1 MNCPNCQK
9 ENPAES
15 RFCQYCG
22 TTLSSSV
29 TAVSAPSSP
38 SPPAARPASQ
48 PQIYRPTPASAPIG
62 QVGSGGTSAANIW
75 GPFAGYGTRGRH
87 VSWLL
92 DNMGHKAEA
101 LHNSVTARFDQRQ
114 IPSADIGQTTL
125 TAKGLLVEKRPFYFV
140 KRGITT
146 VALYIARF
154 GQDLYIS
161 QVTYVK
167 GPFSNFRIG
176 VLAVMLFFYIYFVTA
191 YSSALLDGFYSFNP
205 FGSGGSL
212 PFFLLCVIGPLGTI
226 NSFLLGLGFFYS
238 IYKWIR
244 EKDFLAILRTPPNEF
259 QQDDAIAL
267 EKAVEETVRQS
278 LDKIGINAAMMPPS
292 SERSFGQRRLI

>member
-15 RFCQYCG
+15 RFCQFCG
-22 TTLSSSV
+22 TTLTV
-29 TAVSAPSSP
+29 
-38 SPPAARPASQ
+38 
-48 PQIYRPTPASAPIG
+48 PTPASPVSPSVQPANRPQTYQPRPSSMPIG
-62 QVGSGGTSAANIW
+62 QVGSGGSSIMNIW

-101 LHNSVTARFDQRQ
+101 LHDSVTARFDQRQ
-114 IPSADIGQTTL
+114 IPGADIGQTTL
-125 TAKGLLVEKRPFYFV
+125 TAKGVLVEKRPFYFV

-167 GPFSNFRIG
+167 GPISNLRVG
-176 VLAVMLFFYIYFVTA
+176 VLAVMLLFYIYFVTA
-191 YSSALLDGFYSFNP
+191 YSSALLDGFNSFNP
-205 FGSGGSL
+205 FGSGGRF

-226 NSFLLGLGFFYS
+226 NNFLLGLGLFYS
-238 IYKWIR
+238 LYKWIK

-267 EKAVEETVRQS
+267 EKAIEETVRLS
-278 LDKIGINAAMMPPS
+278 LDKVEINTAMMPPS